1 MHRKGSEQTCEVPS
15 EGRRALK
22 HAGFMLI
29 FACLANE
36 LKVLRK
42 KSNEQFFRHA
52 AKTKRSSVMMFSL
65 TVCSLLRVQFVGAHP
80 IQMNSSP

>member
-1 MHRKGSEQTCEVPS
+1 MHRKGSEQTREVPS

-36 LKVLRK
+36 LKALRK
-42 KSNEQFFRHA
+42 KSLSCKQ
-52 AKTKRSSVMMFSL
+52 TSSFL
-65 TVCSLLRVQFVGAHP
+65 DTLLKLNRP
-80 IQMNSSP
+80 L